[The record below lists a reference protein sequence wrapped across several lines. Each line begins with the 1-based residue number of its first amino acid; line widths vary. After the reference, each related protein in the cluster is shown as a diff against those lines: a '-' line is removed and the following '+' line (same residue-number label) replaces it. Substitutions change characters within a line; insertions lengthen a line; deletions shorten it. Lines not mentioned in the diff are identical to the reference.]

1 MYDKNGKSYIV
12 KIVNN
17 NDQAIETQGGRAVVN
32 IPAKAFVV
40 VKF

>member
-1 MYDKNGKSYIV
+1 VYDKNGKSYIV

-17 NDQAIETQGGRAVVN
+17 NDQAMETQGGRAIVN
-32 IPAKAFVV
+32 IPSKAFVV

>member
-12 KIVNN
+12 NIVNN
-17 NDQAIETQGGRAVVN
+17 NNQAIEAQGGRAIVN
-32 IPAKAFVV
+32 IRSKAFVV

>member
-1 MYDKNGKSYIV
+1 MCDKNGKSYIV
-12 KIVNN
+12 NIVNN
-17 NDQAIETQGGRAVVN
+17 NDQAKEAQGGRAIVN